1 MISDEAIEAAAEALV
16 SSTLGDRSGIK
27 WEEFFEAA
35 RGALNAA
42 DAVMFDDAAVERAA
56 IALGIKQYPMIE
68 GLWDDVDPDFRDK
81 CRDQARAVIAS
92 LKGDDPDAG

>member
-1 MISDEAIEAAAEALV
+1 LI

-42 DAVMFDDAAVERAA
+42 DAVMFSEDAVERAA
-56 IALGIKQYPMIE
+56 IALGVKQYPMIE
-68 GLWDDVDPDFRDK
+68 SFWDDVDAGFRDK
-81 CRDQARAVIAS
+81 CRDQARAVIAA
-92 LKGDDPDAG
+92 LKGDES